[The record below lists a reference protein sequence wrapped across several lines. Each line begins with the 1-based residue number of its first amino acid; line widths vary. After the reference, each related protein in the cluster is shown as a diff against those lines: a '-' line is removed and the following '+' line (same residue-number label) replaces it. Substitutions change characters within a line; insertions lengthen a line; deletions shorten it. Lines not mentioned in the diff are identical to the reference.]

1 MEDLGYAKDYKYAH
15 SYPGNFVKQ
24 QFMPDSLQGAKFW
37 TPCDNASEAKMYELH
52 SKRWNQD

>member
-1 MEDLGYAKDYKYAH
+1 MEDLGYGKDYKYAH

-24 QFMPDSLQGAKFW
+24 QFLPDTLQGAKFW
-37 TPCDNASEAKMYELH
+37 NPCDNASEAKMYELH